1 MRYWSDPWNISDKR
15 TALEQRSWWHS
26 ASYSTRKKMN
36 EFSQKMFVDVLD
48 KLIIL
53 KCVMIGL
60 YGMVILIYVQVEPI
74 PIIVAIVSACPS
86 VSADFCSCRKSVEI
100 GDSDVAVR

>member
-1 MRYWSDPWNISDKR
+1 MRYWSDPWNISDER

-26 ASYSTRKKMN
+26 ASYNTRKKMN

-48 KLIIL
+48 KIIIL

-60 YGMVILIYVQVEPI
+60 YGMVILIYLCTGRAYDNYCGHCKCLSIRFGQYLFVPKI
-74 PIIVAIVSACPS
+74 C
-86 VSADFCSCRKSVEI
+86 
-100 GDSDVAVR
+100 GN